1 MICRSAY
8 DCAWDMILGN
18 QVDERNLYG
27 LQRLFSNTD
36 HLENRQFTLLHKV
49 VLGLNPVNLS
59 MIIQNMSTSRINEGD
74 AYGQS
79 ALCWAATR
87 RDTKSTRL
95 LLQSGAN
102 PNISPAKGHTALQSA
117 AQSGCHACMELLLGA
132 GAEVD
137 YQGAAKMTAL
147 HIAAIKHDDV
157 GIVRLLVER
166 GAEVDLTAQLGA
178 SPLLYACIHGH
189 TRVAEYLIEQGADIQ
204 QLWPSGE
211 GVLLAACWS
220 NNPETVRLVLKKGV
234 DYRSTTKAY
243 GTLLHVIARRLGI
256 EFLEVFNEAKLE
268 GIGIE
273 DRFQGY
279 TALEHATQRKDMPSG
294 WIEGFKDLL
303 HNIQE
308 NSKHVKV

>member
-1 MICRSAY
+1 
-8 DCAWDMILGN
+8 MILGN
-18 QVDERNLYG
+18 QVDERNLHG
-27 LQRLFSNTD
+27 LQRLFSSTD

-59 MIIQNMSTSRINEGD
+59 MIIENMSTSRINEGD

-87 RDTKSTRL
+87 GDTKSASL
-95 LLQSGAN
+95 LLQNGAN
-102 PNISPAKGHTALQSA
+102 PNVSPTKGHTALQSA
-117 AQSGCHACMELLLGA
+117 AQSGCSACIELLLGA

-147 HIAAIKHDDV
+147 HIAVVRHDDV
-157 GIVRLLVER
+157 GIVRQLIQA
-166 GAEVDLTAQLGA
+166 GAEIDLQADLGA

-204 QLWPSGE
+204 QVWPSGE

-220 NNPETVRLVLKKGV
+220 NNPEIVRLVLKKGV
-234 DYRSTTKAY
+234 NYRSTTKAY
-243 GTLLHVIARRLGI
+243 GTLLHVVARRLGI
-256 EFLEVFNEAKLE
+256 EFLEVFAEANLE
-268 GIGIE
+268 GIDIE

-279 TALEHATQRKDMPSG
+279 TALEHAARRKDMPSG
-294 WIEGFKDLL
+294 WMEGFQDLL

-308 NSKHVKV
+308 NSKSS